1 MSETVE
7 LLQLVKDN
15 NEIVIM
21 IVGIFLIIIGIIIFI
36 TGRYSNNE
44 NHVEGFGIKMDVK
57 NPSLILIVFGV
68 FLLVFPMMNP
78 KEKEVSTPPAKI
90 EVQPIEKPKDKVVS
104 KPIIKIK
111 EEMKPTAK
119 LVSKPKVKQKI
130 QSFSIKGEYSLSTYV
145 EDNIPY
151 NITGQ
156 LQIEKLKH
164 NKYAYNVQY
173 QLMDQWNNR
182 MSITFAGYFIKRGDQ
197 WYLKVNASNDPEWR
211 DIGEVPTELIYDKS
225 SRMLGLQYHYD
236 AQVAS
241 IWNKMR

>member
-1 MSETVE
+1 MSETAE
-7 LLQLVKDN
+7 LLQLIKDN

-68 FLLVFPMMNP
+68 FLLIFPMMNP
-78 KEKEVSTPPAKI
+78 KEKAVSLSQPKTEVEAT
-90 EVQPIEKPKDKVVS
+90 EKPQDKVVF
-104 KPIIKIK
+104 KPTTKIK
-111 EEMKPTAK
+111 EEIKPVVK
-119 LVSKPKVKQKI
+119 PVSKANNP
-130 QSFSIKGEYSLSTYV
+130 SFSIKGEYSLSAYT
-145 EDNIPY
+145 EDNVPY

-156 LQIEKLKH
+156 LQIEAVQH
-164 NKYAYNVQY
+164 QKYPYSVQY
-173 QLMDQWNNR
+173 QVRDQWNNNI
-182 MSITFAGYFIKRGDQ
+182 SITFAGYFIKRANQ

-211 DIGEVPTELIYDKS
+211 DIGEVPTQLVYDKS
-225 SRMLGLQYHYD
+225 SHMLGLQYYYD

-241 IWNKMR
+241 VWSKMF

>member
-1 MSETVE
+1 MSETAE
-7 LLQLVKDN
+7 LLQLIKDN

-21 IVGIFLIIIGIIIFI
+21 IVGIFLIIIGIVIFI

-68 FLLVFPMMNP
+68 FLLIFPMMNP
-78 KEKEVSTPPAKI
+78 KKKEVPLSQAKT
-90 EVQPIEKPKDKVVS
+90 EVEHVEKPTT
-104 KPIIKIK
+104 KIK
-111 EEMKPTAK
+111 EEINSVAQS
-119 LVSKPKVKQKI
+119 VSKPKVKANI
-130 QSFSIKGEYSLSTYV
+130 ISFSIKGEYSLSAYT

-156 LQIEKLKH
+156 LQIEAVQH
-164 NKYAYNVQY
+164 QKYSYSVQY
-173 QLMDQWNNR
+173 QVRDQWNNNI
-182 MSITFAGYFIKRGDQ
+182 SITFAGYFIKRGNQ

-211 DIGEVPTELIYDKS
+211 DIGEVPTQLVYDNS
-225 SRMLGLQYHYD
+225 SHMLGLQYYYD

-241 IWNKMR
+241 VWNKMR